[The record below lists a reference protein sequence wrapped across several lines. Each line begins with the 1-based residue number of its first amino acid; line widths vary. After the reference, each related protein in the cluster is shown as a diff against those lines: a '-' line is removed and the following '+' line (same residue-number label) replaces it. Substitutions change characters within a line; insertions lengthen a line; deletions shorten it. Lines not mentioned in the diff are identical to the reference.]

1 MLGDANATRAVG
13 NANGSN
19 PIAVI
24 VPCHRI
30 IGTSGKLVGYAG
42 GIKKKEWLLEHER
55 NILHGKQTKL
65 FDM

>member
-1 MLGDANATRAVG
+1 MFRLAKLPPTLIFQNSFGDANATRAVG

-30 IGTSGKLVGYAG
+30 IGTSRCFLRGLCR
-42 GIKKKEWLLEHER
+42 R
-55 NILHGKQTKL
+55 N
-65 FDM
+65 